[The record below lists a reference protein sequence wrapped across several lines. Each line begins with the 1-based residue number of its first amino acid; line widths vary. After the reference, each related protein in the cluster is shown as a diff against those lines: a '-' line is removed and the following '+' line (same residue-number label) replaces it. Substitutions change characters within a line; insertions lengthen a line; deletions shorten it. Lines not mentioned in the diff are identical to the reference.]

1 MNRLGLRLTLRSG
14 REAAVRL
21 LVTMGAVAIGV
32 AVLLSVLADYHAYQ
46 VTSRRPSWE
55 STTGTQAAPADPS
68 SAELWNYSESIY
80 QGRFIETLDVAA
92 LGPGAP
98 RIPGLSAL
106 PGPGEYVPSPALAT
120 LLATVPADQLG
131 DRFLPGGGKQV
142 GSLGEAALPGPTAL
156 AIVVGYTPAQL
167 QAVPGTT
174 VVTHIV
180 NAPHL
185 QGTTQ
190 IYRFAFAIG
199 AVLLLFPLLILVGTA
214 TRLATARREER
225 YAAMRLV
232 GATPHQIN
240 VIASVDA
247 VISGLLGV
255 VVGCVIFLLIRPA
268 LAHVS
273 LSGARFF
280 TDTVT
285 PTAAGYAG
293 LIVGVP
299 LASAA
304 ASLWSLR
311 RVRITPLGVARR
323 VTPPPPRAWR
333 LIPLA
338 VGLPL
343 IVYSIANGAKATG
356 KHPPTLEVFLGLIL
370 VMSGLVLGGSWLTM
384 WAARGLARIARGGSA
399 VLAARRL
406 ADNPKGAFRAVSG
419 LVLAVFVGTAI
430 AGLAPAGIAAQSTGN
445 YSALNNVLRI
455 QFVGGP
461 GDRVGAQQGAALI
474 AQLEAIAG
482 VSVIPLYANPAL
494 AAFEASQPPPP
505 GPNTGPNAGRNP
517 GPNPGPDGGLRIEGQ
532 SPPPDTVVTCASLQR
547 LRVLGACP
555 GGAAAVQL
563 DSQELFIDNPLLINK
578 DLPLVTARSP
588 AAAGDVSA
596 LALSA
601 LLVKATSPA
610 ALERARTTL
619 TAFNAAR
626 GQSFGPKDGDPLTGW
641 QMGELEPETF
651 AEVAAI
657 RNNDANNINKVVL
670 LGTALTILVAGCSL
684 AVAIGGSLVDRRRPF
699 TLMRVSGTPTSTLYR
714 AVFLESGLPLLIAA
728 LVSALVGLGVVTALV
743 YALVHQ
749 LGSAAALV
757 HGAHPG
763 GIYYLSIGSGLA
775 ASIGIILLTLPLL
788 GRMTLPQNARFE

>member
-1 MNRLGLRLTLRSG
+1 MSRLGIRLTLRSG
-14 REAAVRL
+14 REALVRL
-21 LVTMGAVAIGV
+21 LVTMAAVAIGV

-55 STTGTQAAPADPS
+55 STSGAQSAPADPS
-68 SAELWNYSESIY
+68 NAELWNYSESIY
-80 QGRFIETLDVAA
+80 HGQFIETLDVAA

-98 RIPGLSAL
+98 RIPGLSVL
-106 PGPGEYVPSPALAT
+106 PGPGEYVPSPALAS

-131 DRFLPGGGKQV
+131 DRFLPGGGRQV
-142 GSLGEAALPGPTAL
+142 GTLGEAALPGPTAL
-156 AIVVGYTPAQL
+156 AIVVGFTPDRLRAL
-167 QAVPGTT
+167 PGTT
-174 VVTHIV
+174 AVTHIV
-180 NAPHL
+180 RAPHL

-247 VISGLLGV
+247 VISALLGAA
-255 VVGCVIFLLIRPA
+255 VGCGLFLAIRPA

-280 TDTVT
+280 MDTVT

-293 LIVGVP
+293 LLVGVP

-338 VGLPL
+338 IGIPL
-343 IVYSIANGAKATG
+343 IVYSIANGAKPSST
-356 KHPPTLEVFLGLIL
+356 HPPTRAVFLGLIL

-384 WAARGLARIARGGSA
+384 WAARGLAKIARGGST

-430 AGLAPAGIAAQSTGN
+430 AGLAPAGIAAQSTGS
-445 YSALNNVLRI
+445 YAALNNVLRI
-455 QFVGGP
+455 QFAQGP
-461 GDRVGAQQGAALI
+461 GGGLAAQQGAALI
-474 AQLEAIAG
+474 AQVDATTGL
-482 VSVIPLYANPAL
+482 SVIPLYANPAL
-494 AAFEASQPPPP
+494 AAFEATQPPPP
-505 GPNTGPNAGRNP
+505 GPDAGPAA
-517 GPNPGPDGGLRIEGQ
+517 GPDGGLRVQPGQ
-532 SPPPDTVVTCASLQR
+532 DTPPDTVVTCARLQSLA
-547 LRVLGACP
+547 VLGTCP
-555 GGAAAVQL
+555 PGAAAVQL
-563 DSQELFIDNPLLINK
+563 DSQDLFIDNPLIINR
-578 DLPLVTARSP
+578 DLPLVTAHSP
-588 AAAGDVSA
+588 AAAGDVST
-596 LALSA
+596 LALSG
-601 LLVKATSPA
+601 LLVKATSIA

-619 TAFNAAR
+619 TTFNAAG
-626 GQSFGPKDGDPLTGW
+626 GQSFGPKDGDSLTAW

-657 RNNDANNINKVVL
+657 RNNDANNVNKVVL

-684 AVAIGGSLVDRRRPF
+684 AVAIGGSLVDRKRPF
-699 TLMRVSGTPTSTLYR
+699 TLMRVSGTPASTLYR
-714 AVFLESGLPLLIAA
+714 AVFLESGVPLLVAA

-743 YALVHQ
+743 DALVHQ
-749 LGSAAALV
+749 LGSAAALI

-763 GIYYLSIGSGLA
+763 GIYYLAIGSGLV